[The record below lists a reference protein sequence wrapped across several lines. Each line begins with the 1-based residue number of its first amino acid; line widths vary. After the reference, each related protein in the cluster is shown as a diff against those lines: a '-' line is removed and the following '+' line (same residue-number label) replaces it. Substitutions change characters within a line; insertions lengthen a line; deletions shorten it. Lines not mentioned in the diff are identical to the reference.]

1 MSSNVASLTELLIR
15 ERPALLRRVQRILG
29 GDNGAE
35 DVIQAVWF
43 KARGDDDSQAIDNPR
58 AYLYRLAANL
68 ATDHGRESTRRSRLL
83 ADHYLWGPDE
93 VISTEEQVM
102 AQDELQRVLDAA
114 GHLPEPTRTIFRLNR
129 LQGLTQAEIARRLG
143 VSVTTV
149 ENHVRTALQR
159 LAWARSGR

>member
-1 MSSNVASLTELLIR
+1 MSSNVVTLTELLIR

-29 GDNGAE
+29 GDSGAE

-43 KARGDDDSQAIDNPR
+43 KARGVDNSQSIDNPR
-58 AYLYRLAANL
+58 AYLYRLAINL
-68 ATDHGRESTRRSRLL
+68 ATDHGRESTRRNRLL
-83 ADHYLWGPDE
+83 AEHYLWQEDE
-93 VISTEEQVM
+93 QISTEEQVM

-129 LQGLTQAEIARRLG
+129 LQGLTQADIARRLG